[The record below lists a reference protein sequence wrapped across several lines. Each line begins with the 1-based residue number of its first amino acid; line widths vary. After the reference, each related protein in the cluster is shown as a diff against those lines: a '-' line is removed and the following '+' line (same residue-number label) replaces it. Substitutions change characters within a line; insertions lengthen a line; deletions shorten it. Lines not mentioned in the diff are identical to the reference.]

1 MALNSSGPISLGRS
15 ASSAYGDS
23 IALEL
28 GLAQGA
34 TVSLNDNDTRRVAKV
49 PSSGSTISMPT
60 NFLNRTVLGFNNTN
74 NLDLLADNTGSTADD
89 STRYAAQGILYFQHV
104 TYNGLY
110 GQKYVGDIFYNS
122 IAAAGG
128 MNAGYPTSYSVRN
141 GVQPVTQYK
150 VDFTG
155 YGLYYT
161 GGNPYAAFFAV
172 EAYDEG
178 SGGPFAYI
186 GSYFYSTTGPHS
198 TGWNNFYTY
207 NADGYAE
214 ATRLQMYLYV
224 INYSEVSTLTPFV
237 SGTVY
242 FRNTN
247 NTSEE
252 ISRNFSITCQ
262 VMAAGY

>member
-15 ASSAYGDS
+15 DSSAYGDS

-49 PSSGSTISMPT
+49 PFSGSTISMPT
-60 NFLNRTVLGFNNTN
+60 NFLNRTVLGFNTTN
-74 NLDLLADNTGSTADD
+74 NLILTADNTGSEGDG
-89 STRYAAQGILYFQHV
+89 SSRYTAQGILFFQAV
-104 TYNGLY
+104 TYPGLY
-110 GQKYVGDIFYNS
+110 GQYYVGDIFYSVN
-122 IAAAGG
+122 ADAGG

-141 GVQPVTQYK
+141 GVQPLTQYK

-155 YGLYYT
+155 YGLYFT
-161 GGNPYAAFFAV
+161 GGDPYAAWFAV
-172 EAYDEG
+172 EAFDESTFEYRSYSFYG
-178 SGGPFAYI
+178 TSGTY
-186 GSYFYSTTGPHS
+186 S
-198 TGWNNFYTY
+198 TGWNNFY
-207 NADGYAE
+207 NPGYAQV
-214 ATRLQMYLYV
+214 TRLQMYLYI
-224 INYSEVSTLTPFV
+224 INYSEAATLTPFV

-252 ISRNFSITCQ
+252 ISRNFTIICA
-262 VMAAGY
+262 VRAAGT